1 MLVLGIGNY
10 LMGDEGVGVHVVRA
24 LEAEGLPPEVT
35 LVDGG
40 TGGFHLLE
48 YLQTHDPIVMIDAT
62 MDDRPAGTVSVVVPK
77 YPADYPRTLTAH
89 EFGLKDLIDAAAIT
103 GAQPVVHLVT
113 VSIEHMTP
121 MCVEL
126 SPPVAAAIPTVIATV
141 RRLVADLDRRAE

>member
-1 MLVLGIGNY
+1 
-10 LMGDEGVGVHVVRA
+10 
-24 LEAEGLPPEVT
+24 
-35 LVDGG
+35 
-40 TGGFHLLE
+40 
-48 YLQTHDPIVMIDAT
+48 
-62 MDDRPAGTVSVVVPK
+62 VSVVVPK